1 MDKIKLLYATG
12 NPAKLSYMRKML
24 QNMCIELIGL
34 SDVEAP
40 PKVSENGNSPLENA
54 RIKALAYYDFYK
66 IPLFS
71 CDSGLY
77 FDNVPDELQPGVN
90 VRRVGGKTLTDA
102 EMTEYYAGLAKK
114 FGRITARYKN
124 GICLVMSKDKVY
136 ESMDDSL
143 SGAPFYIVDKP
154 HPKTDEG
161 FPLDRISVNIKT
173 GKYYYDMEPA
183 DYDSDIIRVNGFR
196 SFFADSLNLTDN
208 PRDRSD

>member
-1 MDKIKLLYATG
+1 MEKIKLLYATG
-12 NPAKLSYMRKML
+12 NPAKLSYMRQKL
-24 QNMCIELIGL
+24 EGMCIELTGL

-40 PKVSENGNSPLENA
+40 PEVRENGSSPLENA

-90 VRRVGGKTLTDA
+90 VRRVGGKALTDA
-102 EMTEYYAGLAKK
+102 EMTEYYAGLAKR
-114 FGRITARYKN
+114 FGRLTARYKN
-124 GICLVMSKDKVY
+124 GICLVLSKNEVY
-136 ESMDDSL
+136 ESMDESL

-154 HPKTDEG
+154 HPKADEG
-161 FPLDRISVNIKT
+161 FPLDRISVHIRT

-183 DYDSDIIRVNGFR
+183 DYDSDIIRVDGFR
-196 SFFADSLNLTDN
+196 RFFADALNLTMGAVK
-208 PRDRSD
+208 

>member
-1 MDKIKLLYATG
+1 MEKIKLLYATG
-12 NPAKLSYMRKML
+12 NPAKLSYMRKKL
-24 QNMCIELIGL
+24 EGMCIELTGL
-34 SDVEAP
+34 SDMETP
-40 PKVSENGNSPLENA
+40 PKVRENGNSPLENA

-90 VRRVGGKTLTDA
+90 VRRVGGKALTDA

-114 FGRITARYKN
+114 YGRLTARYKN
-124 GICLVMSKDKVY
+124 AVCLVLSKDEVY
-136 ESMDDSL
+136 ESMDGSL

-173 GKYYYDMEPA
+173 GKYYYDMGPA
-183 DYDSDIIRVNGFR
+183 DYDSDILRANGFR
-196 SFFADSLNLTDN
+196 RFFADALKLTMGADK
-208 PRDRSD
+208 

>member
-1 MDKIKLLYATG
+1 MNKIKLLYATG

-24 QNMCIELIGL
+24 EDTCIELMGL

-54 RIKALAYYDFYK
+54 RIKALAYYDFYG

-77 FDNVPDELQPGVN
+77 FDILPVELQPGVN

-102 EMTEYYAGLAKK
+102 EMTEYYAGLAQK
-114 FGRITARYKN
+114 FGRLTARYKN
-124 GICLVMSKDKVY
+124 GICLVMSKDEVY

-154 HPKTDEG
+154 HPKTNEG
-161 FPLDRISVNIKT
+161 FPLDRISVNIKM

-183 DYDSDIIRVNGFR
+183 DYDNDIIRVNGFR
-196 SFFADSLNLTDN
+196 RFFADALNLADK
-208 PRDRSD
+208 PRDGSD